1 MALLSVLANKVFKKG
16 LKNADLLD
24 NFQSLKTVI
33 FVLEKSLKF
42 VCLKWYKAC
51 IIIIILLIII
61 IVIIVIIIIIIII
74 IITVIIVV
82 VVVVVVVV
90 VLMMMIIII
99 VNCNYYYYN
108 YNQTG
113 RPTW

>member
-16 LKNADLLD
+16 LQNADLLD
-24 NFQSLKTVI
+24 NFWSLKTVI

-51 IIIIILLIII
+51 IIIIIIITIII
-61 IVIIVIIIIIIII
+61 I
-74 IITVIIVV
+74 
-82 VVVVVVVV
+82 VVVVVVV
-90 VLMMMIIII
+90 VLMMIIIII
-99 VNCNYYYYN
+99 VNCNYYYYYNN

>member
-16 LKNADLLD
+16 LQNADLLD
-24 NFQSLKTVI
+24 NFWSLKTVI

-42 VCLKWYKAC
+42 VCLKCYKAC
-51 IIIIILLIII
+51 
-61 IVIIVIIIIIIII
+61 IIIIIII
-74 IITVIIVV
+74 IITITVIIV

-99 VNCNYYYYN
+99 VNCNYYYYCYYN

>member
-16 LKNADLLD
+16 LQNADLLD
-24 NFQSLKTVI
+24 NFWSLKTVI

-42 VCLKWYKAC
+42 VCLKSYKAC
-51 IIIIILLIII
+51 I
-61 IVIIVIIIIIIII
+61 IIIIIIII
-74 IITVIIVV
+74 IITIIVII

-99 VNCNYYYYN
+99 VNCNYYYYYYYN

>member
-16 LKNADLLD
+16 LQNADLLD
-24 NFQSLKTVI
+24 NFWSLKTVI

-42 VCLKWYKAC
+42 VCLKCYKAC
-51 IIIIILLIII
+51 
-61 IVIIVIIIIIIII
+61 IIIIIII
-74 IITVIIVV
+74 IITIIVII
-82 VVVVVVVV
+82 VVVVVVV

-99 VNCNYYYYN
+99 VNCNYYYYYYYYN

>member
-16 LKNADLLD
+16 LQNADLLD
-24 NFQSLKTVI
+24 NFWSLKTVI

-42 VCLKWYKAC
+42 VCLKCYKAC
-51 IIIIILLIII
+51 IIIIIIII
-61 IVIIVIIIIIIII
+61 IT
-74 IITVIIVV
+74 ITVIIVV

-90 VLMMMIIII
+90 LMMMMIII
-99 VNCNYYYYN
+99 VNCNYYYYCYYN

>member
-16 LKNADLLD
+16 LQNADLLD
-24 NFQSLKTVI
+24 NFWSLKTVI

-51 IIIIILLIII
+51 IIIII
-61 IVIIVIIIIIIII
+61 II
-74 IITVIIVV
+74 IITIIII
-82 VVVVVVVV
+82 VVVVVVV
-90 VLMMMIIII
+90 VLMMIIIII
-99 VNCNYYYYN
+99 VNCNYYYYYNN

>member
-61 IVIIVIIIIIIII
+61 IVIIVIIIIII
-74 IITVIIVV
+74 TVIIVV

-90 VLMMMIIII
+90 LMMIIIII

>member
-16 LKNADLLD
+16 LQNADLLD
-24 NFQSLKTVI
+24 NFWSLKTVI

-42 VCLKWYKAC
+42 VCLKCYKAC
-51 IIIIILLIII
+51 
-61 IVIIVIIIIIIII
+61 IIIIIIII
-74 IITVIIVV
+74 IITIIVII

-99 VNCNYYYYN
+99 VNCNYYYYYN

>member
-16 LKNADLLD
+16 LQNADLLD

-51 IIIIILLIII
+51 IIIILILIII
-61 IVIIVIIIIIIII
+61 IIVIIIIIITII
-74 IITVIIVV
+74 II
-82 VVVVVVVV
+82 VVVVVV

-99 VNCNYYYYN
+99 VNCNYYYYYYYN

>member
-16 LKNADLLD
+16 LQNADLLD

-51 IIIIILLIII
+51 IIIII
-61 IVIIVIIIIIIII
+61 II
-74 IITVIIVV
+74 IITIIII
-82 VVVVVVVV
+82 VVVVVVV
-90 VLMMMIIII
+90 VLMMIIIII
-99 VNCNYYYYN
+99 VNCNYYYYYNN